1 MSAARRDIYGDD
13 FDRHR
18 FLKLLAR
25 TIVDRRWILHAWVL
39 MSNHNH
45 LHIETPEVGLP
56 SWNEVAQSAVCRVL
70 QRASPQSR

>member
-1 MSAARRDIYGDD
+1 
-13 FDRHR
+13 
-18 FLKLLAR
+18 
-25 TIVDRRWILHAWVL
+25 VL